1 MAVALDAETG
11 AEVSIEDA
19 CDLEGQRPYF
29 ECSRVGQGSSRSVS
43 SGASRSRTG
52 SPGPRAWATPEPGSE
67 TCAAG
72 RACRVS

>member
-29 ECSRVGQGSSRSVS
+29 KCPECGQELIAKCYSSR
-43 SGASRSRTG
+43 ASHSRTG
-52 SPGPRAWATPEPGSE
+52 SPGPRAWGNA
-67 TCAAG
+67 
-72 RACRVS
+72 